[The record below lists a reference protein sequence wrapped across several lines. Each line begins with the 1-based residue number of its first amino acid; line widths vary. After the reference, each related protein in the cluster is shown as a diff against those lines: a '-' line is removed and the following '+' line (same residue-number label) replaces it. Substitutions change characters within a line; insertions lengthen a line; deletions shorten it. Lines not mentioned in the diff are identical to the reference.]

1 MEEQNN
7 PLDQEEFNSD
17 DLQDNLDESLA
28 YANDEESGEESSEI
42 ARLKAEVAELKDKNL
57 RLFAEFENFRKRTTK
72 EKLDMLNNA
81 SQDILSS
88 LLPTLDD
95 FDRAVKAVDSLELKD
110 PFAEGVL
117 LVYNK
122 FKGILKNKG
131 LTELESDNQRYDP
144 ELHEAVTTIPAPTPE
159 LKDHVIDTLEKGY
172 LLKDKLIRHAKV
184 VVGA

>member
-1 MEEQNN
+1 
-7 PLDQEEFNSD
+7 
-17 DLQDNLDESLA
+17 
-28 YANDEESGEESSEI
+28 
-42 ARLKAEVAELKDKNL
+42 
-57 RLFAEFENFRKRTTK
+57 
-72 EKLDMLNNA
+72 MLNNA

-131 LTELESDNQRYDP
+131 LTARGCHYYPCTYSGAERSCDRY
-144 ELHEAVTTIPAPTPE
+144 T
-159 LKDHVIDTLEKGY
+159 
-172 LLKDKLIRHAKV
+172 
-184 VVGA
+184 